1 MSTYSKQ
8 CKGVRHITIV
18 FGWRWFNCIWLKVV
32 QLHLAE
38 GGSIAFGWRWFNCI
52 WLKMVQLHLD
62 EGGLIVFGW

>member
-1 MSTYSKQ
+1 LHLDEGGS
-8 CKGVRHITIV
+8 IA

-52 WLKMVQLHLD
+52 WMKV
-62 EGGLIVFGW
+62 V